1 MTARD
6 ESQADDD
13 LKLAI
18 WTECEGA
25 LSALQGAIRRAREV
39 YPALP
44 AVARDDLERQLA
56 RIARTTG
63 LLVLTLGFPE
73 YLTDNER
80 KTP

>member
-1 MTARD
+1 MSD
-6 ESQADDD
+6 EPTTEDD
-13 LKLAI
+13 LKIAI
-18 WTECEGA
+18 WRECEGA

-73 YLTDNER
+73 YVNET
-80 KTP
+80 KGTP

>member
-1 MTARD
+1 VSLPNEPST
-6 ESQADDD
+6 DDD
-13 LKLAI
+13 VKLAVWI
-18 WTECEGA
+18 ECEGA

-39 YPALP
+39 YSALP

-73 YLTDNER
+73 YLTEQE
-80 KTP
+80 KK